1 MKIVNGFISFM
12 VCTCLFT
19 SASCQS
25 GTKKTDNTKTSETSN
40 DLKATTTIVYNDDA
54 AKGQYLAAI
63 KVEKG
68 KLKVNETID
77 AIGED
82 GSRYSFLIKDIK
94 VNDQTVKEAGAN
106 TSAFV
111 SLQAIGKAT
120 GFDQGFIIVNKGA
133 STTPNIAITIANAEL
148 TCNING
154 KEWKAKAFAHSSSF
168 FVKGVNK
175 MYDGEPY
182 LGLAFV
188 AITKPDGR
196 QINFAIKNFAG
207 KTGKIQDKDLEVLLS
222 GSANGDVKGGE
233 MQGFKMNTQNI
244 NFTVEITA
252 YKPTSINEALI
263 SGKFSGTLK
272 GLLLSKDIKVENG
285 TFTNVKIEVFNDK
298 ANF

>member
-1 MKIVNGFISFM
+1 MKIVNSLISFI
-12 VCTCLFT
+12 VFTCLFT
-19 SASCQS
+19 TASCQS
-25 GTKKTDNTKTSETSN
+25 GTKKTDNTKTSESSN
-40 DLKATTTIVYNDDA
+40 DLKATTTVVYNDDA
-54 AKGQYLAAI
+54 SKGQYLAAI
-63 KVEKG
+63 KIEKG

-82 GSRYSFLIKDIK
+82 GTRYTFIIKDIK

-106 TSAFV
+106 ASAFV

-120 GFDQGFIIVNKGA
+120 GFDQGFAIVNKGA
-133 STTPNIAITIANAEL
+133 SATPNTATTSINPEL
-148 TCNING
+148 TCTISG
-154 KEWKAKAFAHSSSF
+154 KEWKAKPFAHSSSF

-188 AITKPDGR
+188 ASTKPDGR

-207 KTGKIQDKDLEVLLS
+207 KIGKIQDKDLEVLLS
-222 GSANGDVKGGE
+222 GSADGNIKRGE

-244 NFTVEITA
+244 NFTVEITE
-252 YKPTSINEALI
+252 YKNTSSKEAII
-263 SGKFSGTLK
+263 SGKFGGTLK

-285 TFTNVKIEVFNDK
+285 IFTNVKIQVFNEK